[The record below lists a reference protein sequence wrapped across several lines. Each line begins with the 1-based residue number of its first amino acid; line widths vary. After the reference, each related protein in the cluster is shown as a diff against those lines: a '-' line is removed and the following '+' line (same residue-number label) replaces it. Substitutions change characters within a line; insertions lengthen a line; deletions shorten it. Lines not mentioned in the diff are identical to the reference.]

1 MVRVERKSKTSPLM
15 FLAKVLALQIFD
27 NCLIAAGLLDDG
39 RSMLGR
45 LNDILLCVVK
55 DAESK

>member
-1 MVRVERKSKTSPLM
+1 V
-15 FLAKVLALQIFD
+15 
-27 NCLIAAGLLDDG
+27 AAGLLDDS

-55 DAESK
+55 GAAVTGEKEEKSKGTSETKE